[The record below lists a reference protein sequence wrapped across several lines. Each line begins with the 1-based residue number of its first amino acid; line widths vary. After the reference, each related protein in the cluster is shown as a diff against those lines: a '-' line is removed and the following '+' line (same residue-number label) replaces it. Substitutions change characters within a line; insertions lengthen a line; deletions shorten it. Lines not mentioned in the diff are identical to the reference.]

1 MENLP
6 APSQIFNNKHTMEN
20 VPVINLAGDTD
31 TAVATLDSA
40 LRHFG
45 FFYVENH
52 GIDAQLIEKQFQ
64 VAANLFALPEPEK
77 RAMPFD
83 PHLDIG
89 YVGSGVQNLDPDGK
103 VQHTGDTKEQFMM
116 TNNKLITDTA
126 TGVTCTLSS
135 SHIDPNNIFEGS
147 VNFRPTVP
155 DHAATTREYASKS
168 YHLNQRLN
176 SLLFLALGLDETT
189 QTTLGSEPFLV
200 LKQMRYAGDPSDPA
214 RGKFGAGAHADWGS
228 FTILATDQTPG
239 LQIQMGDV
247 WLPVP
252 PKPNCLIINSG
263 DQIAQLTNDVYRSA
277 IHRVVTTSTTKPRF
291 STAVFTYFGIQACP
305 APLPQFVS
313 EDRPSRYPYGR
324 TTNQYFHFKLQES
337 MGTTSGY

>member
-1 MENLP
+1 
-6 APSQIFNNKHTMEN
+6 MEN

-31 TAVATLDSA
+31 IAVATLDSA

-45 FFYVENH
+45 FFYV
-52 GIDAQLIEKQFQ
+52 DKQLIEKQFE
-64 VAANLFALPEPEK
+64 VAAKLFALPEAEK

-83 PHLDIG
+83 GHLDIG
-89 YVGSGVQNLDPDGK
+89 YVGSGVQTLDPNGK

-116 TNNKLITDTA
+116 TNNKLITDTTA
-126 TGVTCTLSS
+126 TGAVTCTFALSPS
-135 SHIDPNNIFEGS
+135 RIDPDNVFEGS
-147 VNFRPTVP
+147 VNFSPTVP
-155 DHAATTREYASKS
+155 DHAVTTREYASKS

-176 SLLFLALGLDETT
+176 SLLFLALGLDETA
-189 QTTLGSEPFLV
+189 QTTLGNEPFLV
-200 LKQMRYAGDPSDPA
+200 LKQMKYAGDPSDPSK
-214 RGKFGAGAHADWGS
+214 GKFGAGAHADWGS

-324 TTNQYFHFKLQES
+324 TTNEYFHFKLQES
-337 MGTTSGY
+337 MGPTGGY